1 MKTRLVLILFFVIIF
16 LAAVHPIINS
26 QYIHLMHDQVQ
37 AERVYEMARALAFGQ
52 FPVRFVQNLGFG
64 YGYPLFNY
72 YAPLPYYFAAAGMF
86 LGLNVIYATKIMMIF
101 GFCLA
106 GVSMFLLG
114 KRIWGTTGGLLSATL
129 YTLAPYHAVQLYVRG
144 SIGEMY
150 ALGLL
155 PLIILGI
162 YELWRSDH
170 KGSYIKAGMIAVA
183 CLILSHTVSI
193 IMFFSLLVPY
203 LILVSGIALNKK
215 DSSLL
220 IKHVAFFAI
229 PIALTAFFWLPAIAE
244 LKYIQLS
251 TNSGNNV
258 DYKLHFKTL
267 MQLWNSPWGYGG
279 SAPTPDKDGMS
290 FMIGKISLILASVT
304 LFLFGLKVY
313 KKKSIH
319 KLNGESLLIFLGMFL
334 ISIWLIT
341 SSSSFLWKSIPFF
354 QLIQFPWRFLVYA
367 TLFVSLIAG
376 GTLTFAPHM
385 RIASP
390 RVKFVAILFI
400 AYFLLYPLNPGT
412 LKTKFFNPQ
421 GDYKL
426 STSQITDQT
435 HLRYQASKI
444 SSEYMSKDARTPRT
458 KDEVS
463 TDGMTCFSQ
472 CIIKDI
478 QFTPTKYSF
487 SANMTRTANI
497 FLEKNYFPEFVATI
511 DGKKEKIAIGVN
523 NVLGVMVPQGSH
535 KITLELVDTPLRLF
549 ANTISLIS
557 LALVIFNKQIYK
569 KLPFYVKQ
577 RFQVP

>member
-1 MKTRLVLILFFVIIF
+1 
-16 LAAVHPIINS
+16 
-26 QYIHLMHDQVQ
+26 
-37 AERVYEMARALAFGQ
+37 
-52 FPVRFVQNLGFG
+52 
-64 YGYPLFNY
+64 
-72 YAPLPYYFAAAGMF
+72 
-86 LGLNVIYATKIMMIF
+86 
-101 GFCLA
+101 
-106 GVSMFLLG
+106 
-114 KRIWGTTGGLLSATL
+114 
-129 YTLAPYHAVQLYVRG
+129 
-144 SIGEMY
+144 
-150 ALGLL
+150 
-155 PLIILGI
+155 
-162 YELWRSDH
+162 
-170 KGSYIKAGMIAVA
+170 
-183 CLILSHTVSI
+183 
-193 IMFFSLLVPY
+193 
-203 LILVSGIALNKK
+203 
-215 DSSLL
+215 
-220 IKHVAFFAI
+220 
-229 PIALTAFFWLPAIAE
+229 
-244 LKYIQLS
+244 
-251 TNSGNNV
+251 
-258 DYKLHFKTL
+258 
-267 MQLWNSPWGYGG
+267 
-279 SAPTPDKDGMS
+279 
-290 FMIGKISLILASVT
+290 
-304 LFLFGLKVY
+304 
-313 KKKSIH
+313 
-319 KLNGESLLIFLGMFL
+319 
-334 ISIWLIT
+334 
-341 SSSSFLWKSIPFF
+341 
-354 QLIQFPWRFLVYA
+354 
-367 TLFVSLIAG
+367 
-376 GTLTFAPHM
+376 M